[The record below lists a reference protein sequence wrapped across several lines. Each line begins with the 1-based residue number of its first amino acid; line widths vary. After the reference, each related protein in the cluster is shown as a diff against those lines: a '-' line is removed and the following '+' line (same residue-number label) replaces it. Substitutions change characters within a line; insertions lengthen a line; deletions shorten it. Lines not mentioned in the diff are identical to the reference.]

1 MHFLFASLI
10 FSKIFI
16 SPLPIS
22 LLSASI
28 KNKITSELEDINNES
43 MIIYSILDGAG
54 KLEWGTDYKECL
66 QIHKGES
73 LLVPVN
79 VKVKLNGNIEILR
92 TTI

>member
-1 MHFLFASLI
+1 MSTI
-10 FSKIFI
+10 FNEGETRRKIVEKKYYTI
-16 SPLPIS
+16 EKI
-22 LLSASI
+22 
-28 KNKITSELEDINNES
+28 KITSELEDINNES

-79 VKVKLNGNIEILR
+79 VEVKLNGNIEILR